1 MGLYDNKRK
10 MIEERERQG
19 QLREK
24 YGIEEK
30 VVIKETGNMV
40 KFLIQC
46 TAGLIRVTSVTL
58 LLLLAAAG
66 LTTLLYPQ
74 LRQLFFL
81 TVGDALNSLQQGG

>member
-10 MIEERERQG
+10 MMQEREQQG
-19 QLREK
+19 KLREK

-30 VVIKETGNMV
+30 VVVKETGNMV
-40 KFLIQC
+40 KFLVRSA
-46 TAGLIRVTSVTL
+46 AGLIRIASLIL

-66 LTTLLYPQ
+66 LTTMLYPQ

-81 TVGDALNSLQQGG
+81 TASDAFSGLYGR

>member
-10 MIEERERQG
+10 MMQEREQQG
-19 QLREK
+19 KLREK

-30 VVIKETGNMV
+30 VVVKETGNMV
-40 KFLIQC
+40 KFLVRSA
-46 TAGLIRVTSVTL
+46 AGLIRIASLIL

-66 LTTLLYPQ
+66 LTTMLYPQ

-81 TVGDALNSLQQGG
+81 TVSEAFSGLYGG